1 MIVKNSDEEKV
12 FINNLI
18 KTIRSIDTSDL
29 LDVESLENVVLT
41 LVCFMER
48 IQEENLK
55 IVNITM
61 HSKTQ
66 WNEKYNRDLKKYKLT
81 KHVKDW
87 KQFKRIVKNTK

>member
-41 LVCFMER
+41 LVCFYGKNIGR
-48 IQEENLK
+48 KLK
-55 IVNITM
+55 DCQY
-61 HSKTQ
+61 HHA
-66 WNEKYNRDLKKYKLT
+66 L
-81 KHVKDW
+81 
-87 KQFKRIVKNTK
+87 

>member
-41 LVCFMER
+41 LVCFIKR

-55 IVNITM
+55 IVNITI
-61 HSKTQ
+61 HSKTW

-81 KHVKDW
+81 KHVKNW